1 MSIFYNAYNENTA
14 SVVSGLETLRTET
27 QDINKEIEDLR
38 YILDNTFASLN
49 QRMEAEEELSNTFNQ
64 SIDNLLLLIAFVQR
78 NIVLLQ
84 ESQFVTNAKITALK
98 NTPFYKRITVK
109 QLEDLLSTATLKAED
124 EYASTKEKELK
135 NITEVINSIHKR
147 REEK

>member
-124 EYASTKEKELK
+124 EYAPTKEKELK

>member
-84 ESQFVTNAKITALK
+84 ESQFVTNARITALK

-124 EYASTKEKELK
+124 EYAPTKEKELK

>member
-84 ESQFVTNAKITALK
+84 ESHFVTNAKITALK

-109 QLEDLLSTATLKAED
+109 QLEVLLSTATLKAED
-124 EYASTKEKELK
+124 EFAPTKEKELK

>member
-14 SVVSGLETLRTET
+14 SVVNRIETLKTET

-49 QRMEAEEELSNTFNQ
+49 QRIEAEEELSNTFNQ

-84 ESQFVTNAKITALK
+84 ESQFITNAKITALK
-98 NTPFYKRITVK
+98 NAPFYKRITVK

-124 EYASTKEKELK
+124 EYAPTKEKELK